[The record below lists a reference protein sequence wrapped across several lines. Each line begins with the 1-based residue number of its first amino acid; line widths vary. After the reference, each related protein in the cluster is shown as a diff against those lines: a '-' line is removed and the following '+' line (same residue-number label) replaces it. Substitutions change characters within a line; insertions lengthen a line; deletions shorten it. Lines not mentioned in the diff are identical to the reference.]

1 MFAFPVSPR
10 AAVTCVLIAVT
21 AGVATACGGAPAAS
35 PASAADPKAPRP
47 VKTVAAVESQL
58 ERVIAVTG
66 TLAAEE
72 QVTVSFKVTGRLDGL
87 DVDLG
92 SSVAKGQAIGRLVP
106 TDFQLRVTQA
116 DAALQQARA
125 RLGLTAEG
133 TDETVDLAKTALV
146 RQAQAVLDQ
155 SRLTRDR
162 AASFA
167 NQKIGSQADLDAAE
181 ANYRVAEGRYQ
192 DAIEEV
198 RNRQALLV
206 QRRTELELAKQA
218 LSDSR
223 LTAPFA
229 GRVRE
234 RHATPGQYLASGAPV
249 VTIVRVNPLR
259 LRVSIPERESS
270 SVRVGQLVRVT
281 VEGDSTVHNGRVV
294 RISPAIEEN
303 SRTLSIEA
311 EVGNPAGLLRPGS
324 FANAEVV
331 TEASDIAILVPASA
345 IVSFAG
351 VEKVFVV
358 KDGKAVERRVTT
370 GRRTTNQIEV
380 LKGLSVGEPVIVSPG
395 NLVDGAAVAAS
406 PLGGAV
412 TMPGGG
418 RP

>member
-1 MFAFPVSPR
+1 MLAFPVSPR
-10 AAVTCVLIAVT
+10 AAVTMTLIAAA
-21 AGVATACGGAPAAS
+21 AGIAAACGGRPAAS
-35 PASAADPKAPRP
+35 PASAADPKTPRP
-47 VKTVAAVESQL
+47 VNGTAAIESQL

-66 TLAAEE
+66 TLAAED
-72 QVTVSFKVTGRLDGL
+72 QVTMSFKVTGRLDSL

-92 SSVAKGQAIGRLVP
+92 STVQKGQSIGSLTPR
-106 TDFQLRVTQA
+106 DFQLRVTQA

-125 RLGLTAEG
+125 RLGLAAEG
-133 TDETVDLAKTALV
+133 TDETVDLAKAALV

-162 AASFA
+162 ASSFA
-167 NQKIGSQADLDAAE
+167 KQGIGSQADFEAADA
-181 ANYRVAEGRYQ
+181 NDRVAEGRYQ

-198 RNRQALLV
+198 RNRQALLA

-234 RHATPGQYLASGAPV
+234 RHATPGQYLATGAPV
-249 VTIVRVNPLR
+249 VTIVKVNPLR

-281 VEGDSTVHNGRVV
+281 LEGDPTVHQGRVS
-294 RISPAIEEN
+294 RISPAIEED
-303 SRTLSIEA
+303 SRTLNIEA
-311 EVGNPAGLLRPGS
+311 EVANPSGLLRPGA

-331 TEASDIAILVPASA
+331 TEARDLAILVPATA

-358 KDGKAVERRVTT
+358 TDGKAVERRVTT
-370 GRRTTNQIEV
+370 GRRATDQVEV
-380 LKGLSVGEPVIVSPG
+380 LKGLAAGEPVILSPG
-395 NLVDGAAVAAS
+395 NLVDGAAVAATS
-406 PLGGAV
+406 
-412 TMPGGG
+412 GGG

>member
-1 MFAFPVSPR
+1 MFALPVSPR
-10 AAVTCVLIAVT
+10 AAAMFALISAAT
-21 AGVATACGGAPAAS
+21 GVVAACGGRPAAS
-35 PASAADPKAPRP
+35 PAAGTDPKTPRP
-47 VKTVAAVESQL
+47 VKVATAIESQM

-72 QVTVSFKVTGRLDGL
+72 QVTVSFKVTGRLDSL

-92 SSVAKGQAIGRLVP
+92 STVQKGQSIGKLTP

-125 RLGLTAEG
+125 RLGLAADG
-133 TDETVDLAKTALV
+133 TDETVDLSKAALV

-155 SRLTRDR
+155 STLTRDR

-167 NQKIGSQADLDAAE
+167 KQKIGSQADLDAAE

-198 RNRQALLV
+198 RNRQALLT

-229 GRVRE
+229 GSVRE
-234 RHATPGQYLASGAPV
+234 RHATPGQYLATGAPV
-249 VTIVRVNPLR
+249 VTIVKVNPLR
-259 LRVSIPERESS
+259 LRVSIPERESAA
-270 SVRVGQLVRVT
+270 VHVGQLVRVT
-281 VEGDSTVHNGRVV
+281 LEGDPTVHQGRVS

-303 SRTLSIEA
+303 SRTLNIEA
-311 EVGNPAGLLRPGS
+311 EVANPSGLLRPGA

-331 TEASDIAILVPASA
+331 TEARDKAILVPATA

-370 GRRTTNQIEV
+370 GRRAANQVEV
-380 LKGLSVGEPVIVSPG
+380 LKGLAAGEPVVVSPG

-406 PLGGAV
+406 A
-412 TMPGGG
+412 PGGG

>member
-1 MFAFPVSPR
+1 MFAFRLSPR
-10 AAVTCVLIAVT
+10 AAVAFLISAPLLLMT
-21 AGVATACGGAPAAS
+21 GAIAACGGRPAAS
-35 PASAADPKAPRP
+35 PASAADPKAPRS
-47 VKTVAAVESQL
+47 VKTIAAVEKQL
-58 ERVIAVTG
+58 ERLIAVTG

-72 QVTVSFKVTGRLDGL
+72 QVTVSFKVTGRLDSL

-92 SSVAKGQAIGRLVP
+92 SSVAKGQSIGKLVP

-116 DAALQQARA
+116 EAALQQARA
-125 RLGLTAEG
+125 RLGLTADG
-133 TDETVDLAKTALV
+133 DDDAIDVSKASLV

-167 NQKIGSQADLDAAE
+167 KQGIGSQADLDAAE
-181 ANYRVAEGRYQ
+181 ANYRVSEGRYQ

-198 RNRQALLV
+198 RNRQGILA

-234 RHATPGQYLASGAPV
+234 RQATPGQFLATGAPV
-249 VTIVRVNPLR
+249 VTIVKIHPLR

-281 VEGDSTVHNGRVV
+281 VEGDVTVHQGRVS

-303 SRTLSIEA
+303 SRTLSVEA
-311 EVGNPAGLLRPGS
+311 EVANVAGLLRPGA

-331 TEASDIAILVPASA
+331 TEASDMAILIPGSA

-370 GRRTTNQIEV
+370 GRRATNQIEV
-380 LKGLSVGEPVIVSPG
+380 LKGLTVGENVIVAPG
-395 NLVDGAAVAAS
+395 NLVDGAAVAA
-406 PLGGAV
+406 
-412 TMPGGG
+412 TPGGG
-418 RP
+418 LP